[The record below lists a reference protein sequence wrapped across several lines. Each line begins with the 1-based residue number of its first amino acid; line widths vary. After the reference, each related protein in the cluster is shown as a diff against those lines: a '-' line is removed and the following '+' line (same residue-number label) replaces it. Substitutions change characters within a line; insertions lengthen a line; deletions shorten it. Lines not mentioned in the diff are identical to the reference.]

1 MISIDYDLEDLVK
14 DSKESGIISK
24 AIEINNKRKVVEVNL
39 AVDEDDED
47 ASDLDDE
54 LTDEE
59 DGPAVNKKKR
69 RKVDWEY
76 QSTFARLNE
85 AHNSIKDEWSQFKIG
100 TSSNEKKYYYS

>member
-1 MISIDYDLEDLVK
+1 MISIDYDLDDFDN
-14 DSKESGIISK
+14 DSNESDIVSK
-24 AIEINNKRKVVEVNL
+24 AIEINNKRKVVEENL
-39 AVDEDDED
+39 AVDED
-47 ASDLDDE
+47 ASELDDE

-59 DGPAVNKKKR
+59 DGAAVNKKKR

-76 QSTFARLNE
+76 QRTFASFIE

>member
-1 MISIDYDLEDLVK
+1 MEDFDN
-14 DSKESGIISK
+14 DSNESDIISK

-47 ASDLDDE
+47 ALDLDDE
-54 LTDEE
+54 LTNE
-59 DGPAVNKKKR
+59 DGAALNKKKR

-76 QSTFARLNE
+76 QRTFASFTE

-100 TSSNEKKYYYS
+100 TSSNEKKYYYRCNHYYN